1 MSIKING
8 ETFTTFDDFYNNPDK
23 VSPTEKQ
30 KIDFEVD
37 LIGKIIKAREQKGLS
52 QRELA
57 ALSGVKQ
64 PQIARIEMLKSTPQ
78 LDTLLKLLTPL
89 GYKLSIVPV

>member
-1 MSIKING
+1 MK
-8 ETFTTFDDFYNNPDK
+8 TWQDYK
-23 VSPTEKQ
+23 KYVKA
-30 KIDFEVD
+30 IDSKNRLQMEEVEMMTD
-37 LIGKIIKAREQKGLS
+37 VVNAIIQQRKNKGLS

-64 PQIARIEMLKSTPQ
+64 PQIARIETLKSTPQ
-78 LDTLLKLLTPL
+78 LDTLLKLLAPL

>member
-1 MSIKING
+1 MK
-8 ETFTTFDDFYNNPDK
+8 TWQDYK
-23 VSPTEKQ
+23 KYVKA
-30 KIDFEVD
+30 IDCKNRLQMEEVEMMTD
-37 LIGKIIKAREQKGLS
+37 VVNAIIQQRKDRGLS

-64 PQIARIEMLKSTPQ
+64 PQIARIETLKSTPQ

-89 GYKLSIVPV
+89 GYKLSVVPI